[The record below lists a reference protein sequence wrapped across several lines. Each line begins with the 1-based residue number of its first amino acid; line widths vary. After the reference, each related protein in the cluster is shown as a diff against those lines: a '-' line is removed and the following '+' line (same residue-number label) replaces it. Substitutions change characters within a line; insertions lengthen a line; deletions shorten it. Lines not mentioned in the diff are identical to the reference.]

1 MTPAEMDAVLDRH
14 FAAEA
19 AHDLEGVL
27 ATLTPDAE
35 HDVAGQGVLV
45 GHEAIAE
52 RYRVL
57 FAQGDE
63 EKYEPVRRYHGDDFV
78 VDEVL
83 ATQLIAND
91 DFGPQARGKTVTYRL
106 LHVCEFRDG
115 LMTRENVWLDLAGI
129 MAQVSS

>member
-1 MTPAEMDAVLDRH
+1 MDHVLDLH

-19 AHDLEGVL
+19 AHDLESLL

-35 HDVAGQGVLV
+35 HDVVGQGVLV

-52 RYRVL
+52 RYRML
-57 FAQGDE
+57 FAQADE
-63 EKYEPVRRYHGDDFV
+63 EKYEPLRRYHGENFV
-78 VDEVL
+78 VDEVM

-91 DFGPQARGKTVTYRL
+91 DFGPQARGTVVSYRI

-115 LMTRENVWLDLAGI
+115 LMSRENVWLDMAAI
-129 MAQVSS
+129 MAQIGAA